1 MSFNGSEKE
10 FLMTLFLGQERII
23 EKELGLEL
31 ESVQFEKHYQGL
43 KIDMYAI
50 SSLGVEVFV
59 ENLLLKSNKTHQD
72 KILKIIEM
80 IESGIIVYIASA
92 FHEEHVKELQN
103 AVRKSGK
110 PITLY
115 FAELNPDI
123 TAPLQ
128 RLNHMHKLKVYEN
141 LNLLNIE
148 SPIRLLRKE
157 SIIQPIVAKIVEQQ
171 QQENLSDLEAM
182 RKKENEFLLKSLRS
196 RIKYFL
202 PFHREKAHI
211 QKLRII
217 SFGAGRSD
225 CNYYVSLSDRRNV
238 AFVELRFSD
247 YNRKIYE
254 SIKGKERIIQKRF
267 DGAVRFKDNCI
278 SVTIKPSESIEDT
291 VGKLVDIFE
300 KMIIAF
306 SNYTYYFYGDKKE
319 MWQYHEQGI

>member
-31 ESVQFEKHYQGL
+31 ESIQFEKHYQGL

-59 ENLLLKSNKTHQD
+59 ENLLLKSNKTHQN
-72 KILKIIEM
+72 KILKITEM

-92 FHEEHVKELQN
+92 FHSKHLKELQD
-103 AVRKSGK
+103 VVKKSGK

-123 TAPLQ
+123 FAPLQ

-148 SPIRLLRKE
+148 NPIRLLRKE
-157 SIIQPIVAKIVEQQ
+157 SIVQPFVAKRLEQQ
-171 QQENLSDLEAM
+171 QQETLSDLEAM
-182 RKKENEFLLKSLRS
+182 RKKENEFLLNSLRS

-202 PFHREKAHI
+202 PFHREKAHL

-225 CNYYVSLSDRRNV
+225 CNYYVSLSDRRNI

-247 YNRKIYE
+247 NNRKIYD
-254 SIKGKERIIQKRF
+254 SIMEKENVIQERF

-278 SVTIKPSESIEDT
+278 SVTIMPSESIEKT
-291 VGKLVDIFE
+291 VEKLVDIFE

-306 SNYTYYFYGDKKE
+306 SNYTYYFYQDKKE